1 MPLSNAPRRLAAAIV
16 LALPMFPAEATFAED
31 GDSLLDVRIAAVNA
45 REDADLATLDA
56 LMVAQRAFQLAVDT
70 ADASDRASVDVAH
83 AVKDAY
89 VSILRANA
97 AVRRATAAETR
108 VDAAEARADGRIA
121 AAARFDDTADWFATD
136 AADLE
141 RRAASFES
149 AAQ

>member
-1 MPLSNAPRRLAAAIV
+1 MSLSNAPRRIAAVIGLAL
-16 LALPMFPAEATFAED
+16 LALPARVAFAED
-31 GDSLLDVRIAAVNA
+31 GNALLDLRIAAVSA

-70 ADASDRASVDVAH
+70 ADASDPASVDVAH

-89 VSILRANA
+89 VSVLRAN
-97 AVRRATAAETR
+97 AAETR
-108 VDAAEARADGRIA
+108 VDAAKARADGRIDA
-121 AAARFDDTADWFATD
+121 AVRFDDTADWFATD

-141 RRAASFES
+141 RRAASFEG

>member
-1 MPLSNAPRRLAAAIV
+1 MSLSNAPRRIAAVIGLAL
-16 LALPMFPAEATFAED
+16 LALPARAAFAED
-31 GDSLLDVRIAAVNA
+31 GNALLDLRIAAVSA

-70 ADASDRASVDVAH
+70 ADASDPASVDVAH

-89 VSILRANA
+89 VSVLRANA

-108 VDAAEARADGRIA
+108 VDAAKARADGRIDA
-121 AAARFDDTADWFATD
+121 AVRFDDTADWFATD

-141 RRAASFES
+141 RRAASFEG